1 MKDGQRK
8 DGNTKV
14 RFPGLMF
21 EEIFR
26 PRNRNK
32 AGALLKSGEHE
43 IKSLTWVLIINE
55 LLLFVSIMKICHGEK
70 F

>member
-14 RFPGLMF
+14 RFPDLMF
-21 EEIFR
+21 EESFR
-26 PRNRNK
+26 TRNGNK

-43 IKSLTWVLIINE
+43 IKSLTWVLIISK
-55 LLLFVSIMKICHGEK
+55 LLLFVSIMKICHAEK